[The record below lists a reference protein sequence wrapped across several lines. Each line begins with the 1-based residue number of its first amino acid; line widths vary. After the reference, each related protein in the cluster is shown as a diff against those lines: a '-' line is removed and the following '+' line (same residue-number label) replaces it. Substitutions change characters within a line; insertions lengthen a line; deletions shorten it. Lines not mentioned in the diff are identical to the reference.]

1 MATERAAMT
10 PEGLVIFL
18 DENKDAM
25 LPSGSVISEQNIA
38 AAPTG
43 GRIMGSLANYGGLA
57 GQGGIAGRSGGL
69 AG

>member
-1 MATERAAMT
+1 MATERTTIT
-10 PEGLVIFL
+10 PDGMVIFL

-25 LPSGSVISEQNIA
+25 TSSGEVISFEDF
-38 AAPTG
+38 AAPIG
-43 GRIMGSLANYGGLA
+43 GRIMGSLASNGGLA